1 MLLFPPTPT
10 LGGGSSVRGGHR
22 PGQGGAA
29 RPGTWKEFLSPG
41 WGAGGRRE
49 SVGEGGGPL
58 SCRSQ
63 GCRGRARRGEGW
75 EPLPWSARGRLVDP
89 GARAL
94 EVGVGQ
100 QGPLPVLGLSPVG
113 LGTAQSL
120 LLGLLVRLK
129 PRGQSLGVEPVWEV
143 RGSASGPR
151 GSRGGVGHIRAETH
165 RKEGV
170 QLSKMLYCCG
180 RSQSLRGTGRR
191 LPGHVEPPAEGLSP
205 SQG

>member
-1 MLLFPPTPT
+1 MGTPCQSQQPLPGSAWGPLL
-10 LGGGSSVRGGHR
+10 G
-22 PGQGGAA
+22 
-29 RPGTWKEFLSPG
+29 PGT
-41 WGAGGRRE
+41 
-49 SVGEGGGPL
+49 
-58 SCRSQ
+58 
-63 GCRGRARRGEGW
+63 
-75 EPLPWSARGRLVDP
+75 
-89 GARAL
+89 RAL

-100 QGPLPVLGLSPVG
+100 QGPLAVLGLSPVG

-170 QLSKMLYCCG
+170 QLRKMLYCCG

-191 LPGHVEPPAEGLSP
+191 LPGHVEPRVEGLSP

>member
-1 MLLFPPTPT
+1 MLLFPPTP
-10 LGGGSSVRGGHR
+10 RGGHR

-29 RPGTWKEFLSPG
+29 LPGTWKEFLSPG

-63 GCRGRARRGEGW
+63 GCRGRAKRGQGW

-129 PRGQSLGVEPVWEV
+129 PRGQSLGAEPVWEV

-151 GSRGGVGHIRAETH
+151 GQQGWSRADQGRDAQEGRSPAQKDALLLCEVSEPPRSRAQTPWACGTSRG
-165 RKEGV
+165 
-170 QLSKMLYCCG
+170 
-180 RSQSLRGTGRR
+180 
-191 LPGHVEPPAEGLSP
+191 
-205 SQG
+205 